1 MTTTTTTTTRTPE
14 TPATAPP
21 LPHRAPGPTDPYG
34 LLNVAK
40 LTAEGT
46 LAFLRRLTD
55 EHGDVVQ
62 LKIFGQD
69 YFLVNHPDDIED
81 VLVKQ
86 SAVMGRDEYV
96 VVLERALGQGLL
108 TSSGELWRRQRKLM
122 AQAFTPRRIRD
133 YGETMARVTASA
145 LRYEDGEI
153 INIHVEMARITME
166 VVAAVLLGATLRP
179 SDLAMV
185 GESLEVL
192 NTFFANSP
200 EAMLK
205 VPAWVPTPL
214 NRKVTA
220 AVKRLDGL
228 IYSILAARRAERAQ
242 QSREAKAST
251 SEPREPR
258 ESEKEDLLGVL
269 LSAQDDLGGTMSDR
283 QLRDEAMTL
292 FLAGHETTALALAYT
307 FYLLSTHP
315 AAEQRVR
322 EELDRVL
329 GDRLPTADD
338 VKQLAYTERVLKE
351 SMRLYPPAWT
361 TGRQAEADVVVG
373 GYRVPKG
380 SQLLLSQ
387 WIVHR
392 DRRFFPDPEAFD
404 PDRWLPERA
413 KTLPKYAYFP
423 FGGGPR
429 VCIGN
434 HFAMMEATL
443 ILAVVL
449 KRYHLELLPGQ
460 ALAFKPSVTLRQ
472 QGPGLRMRARTIT
485 RP

>member
-1 MTTTTTTTTRTPE
+1 MASMTS
-14 TPATAPP
+14 
-21 LPHRAPGPTDPYG
+21 
-34 LLNVAK
+34 
-40 LTAEGT
+40 EGT
-46 LAFLRRLTD
+46 LGFLRRLTD
-55 EHGDVVQ
+55 EYGDVVQ
-62 LKIFGQD
+62 LKIFGRD
-69 YFLVNHPDDIED
+69 YFLVNHPEDIED

-133 YGETMARVTASA
+133 YGESMARVTASA
-145 LRYEDGEI
+145 LGYEDGEI

-166 VVAAVLLGATLRP
+166 VVAAVLFGATLRP
-179 SDLAMV
+179 SDLEMV

-205 VPAWVPTPL
+205 VPGWVPTPL
-214 NRKVTA
+214 NRKVAA

-242 QSREAKAST
+242 RAAQGL
-251 SEPREPR
+251 EPSAPEGQRDGQ
-258 ESEKEDLLGVL
+258 KEDLLGVL
-269 LSAQDDLGGTMSDR
+269 LTAQDEGGGTMSDQ

-315 AAEQRVR
+315 SVEQRVR

-338 VKQLAYTERVLKE
+338 AKQLVFTERVLKE

-380 SQLLLSQ
+380 SQLLLCQ

-413 KTLPKYAYFP
+413 KNLPKFAYFP

-429 VCIGN
+429 VCIGS

-449 KRYHLELLPGQ
+449 QRYHLELLPGQ
-460 ALAFKPSVTLRQ
+460 LLGLKPSVTLRQ
-472 QGPGLRMRARTIT
+472 QGPGLRMRARVIA
-485 RP
+485 PA

>member
-1 MTTTTTTTTRTPE
+1 MTTTTTTRTPE
-14 TPATAPP
+14 AATAAP
-21 LPHRAPGPTDPYG
+21 LPRRAPGPTDPYG
-34 LLNVAK
+34 ILNVAK
-40 LTAEGT
+40 MTAEGT

-55 EHGDVVQ
+55 EYGDVVQ
-62 LKIFGQD
+62 LKIFGRD

-96 VVLERALGQGLL
+96 VVLERVLGQGLL

-145 LRYEDGEI
+145 LRYADGEI

-166 VVAAVLLGATLRP
+166 VVAAVLFGATLRP

-214 NRKVTA
+214 NRKVAA
-220 AVKRLDGL
+220 AVARLDGL
-228 IYSILAARRAERAQ
+228 IYAILAARRAERAQ
-242 QSREAKAST
+242 HSREA
-251 SEPREPR
+251 PREAG

-269 LSAQDDLGGTMSDR
+269 LSAQDEGGATMSDR

-329 GDRLPTADD
+329 GDRLPTAED
-338 VKQLAYTERVLKE
+338 VKQLVFTERVLKE

-392 DRRFFPDPEAFD
+392 DSRFFPDPEAFD

-413 KTLPKYAYFP
+413 KSLPKFAYFP

-460 ALAFKPSVTLRQ
+460 PLGLKPSVTLRQ
-472 QGPGLRMRARTIT
+472 QGPGLRMRARAVA

>member
-1 MTTTTTTTTRTPE
+1 M
-14 TPATAPP
+14 
-21 LPHRAPGPTDPYG
+21 
-34 LLNVAK
+34 
-40 LTAEGT
+40 TAEGT

-55 EHGDVVQ
+55 EYGDVVQ
-62 LKIFGQD
+62 LKIFGRD

-96 VVLERALGQGLL
+96 VVLERVLGQGLL

-145 LRYEDGEI
+145 LRYADGEI

-166 VVAAVLLGATLRP
+166 VVAAVLFGATLRP

-214 NRKVTA
+214 NRKVAA
-220 AVKRLDGL
+220 AVARLDGL
-228 IYSILAARRAERAQ
+228 IYAILAARRAERAQ
-242 QSREAKAST
+242 HSREA
-251 SEPREPR
+251 PREAR

-269 LSAQDDLGGTMSDR
+269 LSAQDEGGATMSDR

-329 GDRLPTADD
+329 GDRLPTAED
-338 VKQLAYTERVLKE
+338 VKQLVFTERVLKE
-351 SMRLYPPAWT
+351 SMRLSPPAWT

-392 DRRFFPDPEAFD
+392 DSRFFPDPEAFD

-413 KTLPKYAYFP
+413 KSLPKFAYFP

-460 ALAFKPSVTLRQ
+460 PLGLKPSVTLRQ
-472 QGPGLRMRARTIT
+472 QGPGLRMRARAVA

>member
-1 MTTTTTTTTRTPE
+1 MTTTTTTTTTRTPE
-14 TPATAPP
+14 VPATAAALPP
-21 LPHRAPGPTDPYG
+21 RAPGPTDPYG

-40 LTAEGT
+40 MTAEGT

-62 LKIFGQD
+62 LKIFGRD
-69 YFLVNHPDDIED
+69 YFLLNHPDDIED

-86 SAVMGRDEYV
+86 AAVMGRDEYV

-133 YGETMARVTASA
+133 YGETMARVTAAA
-145 LRYEDGEI
+145 LRYTDGEI

-166 VVAAVLLGATLRP
+166 VVAAVLFGATLRP

-185 GESLEVL
+185 GESLDVL

-214 NRKVTA
+214 NRQVTA
-220 AVKRLDGL
+220 AVARLDGL
-228 IYSILAARRAERAQ
+228 IYGILAARRDERAM
-242 QSREAKAST
+242 RTPTRDA
-251 SEPREPR
+251 RDG
-258 ESEKEDLLGVL
+258 EKEDLLGVL
-269 LSAQDDLGGTMSDR
+269 LSAQDEGGETMTDR

-315 AAEQRVR
+315 VAERRVR

-338 VKQLAYTERVLKE
+338 VKQLVFTERVLRE

-380 SQLLLSQ
+380 SQLLMSQ

-392 DRRFFPDPEAFD
+392 DSRFFPDPEAFD

-413 KTLPKYAYFP
+413 KTLPKFAYFP

-460 ALAFKPSVTLRQ
+460 ALGFKPSVTLRQ
-472 QGPGLRMRARTIT
+472 QGPGLCMRARAVP